1 MIQPLAGSIL
11 QIQFILIQVQVRPL
25 AAMNHHSHL
34 RPDHWIDWSILQC
47 FANMKNGNQAM
58 A

>member
-25 AAMNHHSHL
+25 VAMNHHNLTNPKIVHL
-34 RPDHWIDWSILQC
+34 KDR
-47 FANMKNGNQAM
+47 
-58 A
+58 